1 MAGTWLVTGGAGFI
15 GSNLVRGLLD
25 RGRSVRVLDDFSTGF
40 RENLAEVADRVDLV
54 EGDIRDTTICRRACH
69 GVEVIFH
76 EAAIPS
82 VPRSVENPQESFET
96 NTVGVHNILM
106 AARDTGVRRVIFAG
120 SSAVYGESE
129 ALPKRETMP
138 MAPVSPYA
146 AAKAAGELYL
156 ATFARAFGLET
167 ITLRYFNVFG
177 PRQDPTNPYAGVIA
191 AFASRMLRGRP
202 PIIFGDG
209 TQSRDFV
216 HVDNVVHANLLAAEV
231 GTDATRGEAV
241 NIGCGTRV
249 DLNTMVGVFNEI
261 LGTTFEPVYRPPRPG
276 DVMHSMADIA
286 AARRLLAY
294 EPMVNFRDGLAR
306 TLGWYRWA
314 LETGYGGWAGR

>member
-1 MAGTWLVTGGAGFI
+1 MAATWLVTGGAGFI
-15 GSNLVRGLLD
+15 GSNLVRGILD
-25 RGRSVRVLDDFSTGF
+25 RGRAVRVLDNFSTGF
-40 RENLAEVADRVDLV
+40 RESLAEVAGRIDLI
-54 EGDIRDTTICRRACH
+54 EGDIRDAAACRRACD

-82 VPRSVENPQESFET
+82 VPRSVEDPQESFEA
-96 NTVGVHNILM
+96 NMVGTHNMLM
-106 AARDTGVRRVIFAG
+106 AARDARVRRVVFAG

-156 ATFARAFGLET
+156 ATFARAYGLET

-177 PRQDPTNPYAGVIA
+177 ARQDPTNPYAGVIA

-202 PIIFGDG
+202 PVIFGDG

-216 HVDNVVHANLLAAEV
+216 PVDNVVHANLLAAEAGAV
-231 GTDATRGEAV
+231 HGEAV

-249 DLNTMVGVFNEI
+249 DLNTMVGVFNEV
-261 LGTTFEPVYRPPRPG
+261 LGTSFEPIYEPRRAG
-276 DVMHSMADIA
+276 DVMHSMADIT
-286 AARRLLAY
+286 AARRLLGY
-294 EPMVNFRDGLAR
+294 EPQVDFRDGLAR
-306 TLGWYRWA
+306 TLDWYRWA